1 MTEGV
6 HYRAG
11 PAASAATP
19 RSRQVFCNRTL
30 NLRAIQAI
38 GFDMDYTLIHY
49 NYELWEAHA
58 YAHTQRRLAA
68 AGLPVEG
75 LEFDAQRVTRGLILD
90 LELGNIVKAS
100 RFGYVVRAS
109 HGSRMLDYDEQRD
122 TYSRTLVDLSERRW
136 VFLNT
141 LFSLS
146 EGCLYAQLVDLL
158 DAGRIDQNIAPHY
171 RDLYS
176 TLSQCMGAAHMEGE
190 LKAEIIAEPERFVLR
205 DAELPLALLDLMHAG
220 KRLMVITN
228 SEWSY
233 TRAMMAY
240 AFDEHLP
247 GNMTWRDLFE
257 LVFVDSRK
265 PAFFT
270 GDREALQVVDDAGLL
285 APKRPLAPG
294 QVYYG
299 GNARAVESYLGLP
312 GERILYVGDHV
323 YADVHVSKEV
333 LRWRTAL
340 ILRELEAELIALDG
354 FASKQRELDELM
366 RQKEENE
373 TRSREYRLSLQRA
386 ELAYGPPPAEP
397 VAAIREHL
405 GALRQESL
413 DLDERLGPL
422 AREASEVGNERWGP
436 ITRAGADKSR
446 VARAIERYADIYTSR
461 VANLLHVT
469 PFAYLRA
476 PATTLPHDACTDL
489 DE

>member
-1 MTEGV
+1 MTEGD
-6 HYRAG
+6 HGEQGGATST
-11 PAASAATP
+11 ATATP
-19 RSRQVFCNRTL
+19 RSRRVFCNRTL

-49 NYELWEAHA
+49 NYELWEARA
-58 YAHTQRRLAA
+58 YAHTQRNLVA

-75 LEFDAQRVTRGLILD
+75 LVFDPERVTRGLILD

-109 HGSRMLDYDEQRD
+109 HGSRMLEYDEQRE
-122 TYSRTLVDLSERRW
+122 TYSRTLVDLNEPRW

-146 EGCLYAQLVDLL
+146 EGCLFAQLVDLF
-158 DAGRIDQNIAPHY
+158 DAGRIDRGVAARY
-171 RDLYS
+171 RELYAA
-176 TLSQCMGAAHMEGE
+176 LARCMGAAHMEGE
-190 LKAEIIAEPERFVLR
+190 LKAEIIAEPERFVVR
-205 DAELPLALLDLMHAG
+205 DTELPLALLDLKHAG
-220 KRLMVITN
+220 KRLMIITN
-228 SEWSY
+228 SEWEY

-247 GNMTWRDLFE
+247 GDMTWRDLFE

-265 PAFFT
+265 PGFFT
-270 GDREALQVVDDAGLL
+270 GEREALQVVDDTGLL
-285 APKRPLAPG
+285 AAKRPLAPG
-294 QVYYG
+294 HVYYG
-299 GNARAVESYLGLP
+299 GNARGVESYLGIP

-340 ILRELEAELIALDG
+340 ILRELEAELEALDR
-354 FASKQRELDELM
+354 FASEQRELDQLM
-366 RQKEENE
+366 RLKEANE
-373 TRSREYRLSLQRA
+373 LRSREARLSLQRA
-386 ELAYGPPPAEP
+386 EQNYGPTPGQPIAK
-397 VAAIREHL
+397 IRERL

-422 AREASEVGNERWGP
+422 ARAASEVGNQRWGP
-436 ITRAGADKSR
+436 MTRAGADKSR

-461 VANLLHVT
+461 VANLLDVT

-476 PATTLPHDACTDL
+476 PATTMPHDAASG
-489 DE
+489 